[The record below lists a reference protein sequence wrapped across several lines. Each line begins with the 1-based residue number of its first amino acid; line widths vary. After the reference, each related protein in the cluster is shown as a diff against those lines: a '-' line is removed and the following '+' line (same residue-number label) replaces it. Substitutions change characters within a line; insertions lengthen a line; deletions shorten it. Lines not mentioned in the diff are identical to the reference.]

1 LLLLFPLAFMG
12 LGALML
18 GLAAWRRHRALRLLA
33 RLTATLPVG
42 VRGRIEPFTVRFVE
56 ALLALL
62 TRPRLLLIATAYTA
76 VAVGLDAL
84 FCWLAFR
91 AVGVAIAFP
100 IVLYGYTF
108 YNLAYLL
115 PTPPGQIGSN
125 ELIGLLV
132 FSGLLHLNRTVVAT
146 MFLFSH
152 PWTALLMTGSGLLS
166 LSTMGLTLRTTL
178 ALAQDPARRNS
189 AGSAVVRD
197 AATVRSQGSGVGWRG
212 VQE

>member
-1 LLLLFPLAFMG
+1 
-12 LGALML
+12 
-18 GLAAWRRHRALRLLA
+18 
-33 RLTATLPVG
+33 
-42 VRGRIEPFTVRFVE
+42 
-56 ALLALL
+56 
-62 TRPRLLLIATAYTA
+62 
-76 VAVGLDAL
+76 L